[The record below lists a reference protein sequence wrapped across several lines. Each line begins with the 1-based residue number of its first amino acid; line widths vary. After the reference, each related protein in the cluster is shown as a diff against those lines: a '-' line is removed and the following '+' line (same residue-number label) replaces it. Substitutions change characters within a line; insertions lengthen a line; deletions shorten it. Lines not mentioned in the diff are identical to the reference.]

1 MEPAE
6 NSLENEE
13 ELQLPVDM
21 HSLMTAAEPLSHI
34 FFVRGET
41 LEKWDRFKKFQ
52 QIPLGDLYA
61 TTLEDISSAGG
72 SAGKKPILYFVS
84 HRWNSADHP
93 DDEQASQLTVLK
105 QLSADA
111 REKDTTAC
119 FWYDYSSLPQ
129 KTRDTSENKFFSETM
144 QYLHDIIYVCDRF
157 VILPGTSA
165 NQGNEEHAILH
176 EYFYRGW
183 CFAELFV
190 WLEKCNHDEES
201 RTDADKHKLF
211 AQRLCNGDER
221 LDKDIYHVHYYPFH
235 ARGEHELYALHCG
248 ATFSDDAMMARH
260 HRGASMPM
268 DLISASLGSPS
279 SASTDSLASPT
290 PVGATTIR
298 KCFLMYAELLRS
310 TLWRDGQNDHR
321 AYQLADDLCN
331 QLRALGLACRE
342 RDDLSKAAAVISRT
356 ILERNYIT
364 HDVAVEPGP
373 EALMS
378 TATMKAMLDEIRLR
392 MK

>member
-1 MEPAE
+1 MGCG
-6 NSLENEE
+6 
-13 ELQLPVDM
+13 LQLPVDV
-21 HSLMTAAEPLSHI
+21 HELMTASEALSHI

-41 LEKWDRFKKFQ
+41 LEKWDRLKKFQ
-52 QIPLGDLYA
+52 QIPLGELYA
-61 TTLEDISSAGG
+61 ITLENIATI
-72 SAGKKPILYFVS
+72 GKKPLLYFVS

-93 DDEQASQLTVLK
+93 DDAQSSQLAVLK
-105 QLSADA
+105 QLSVQA
-111 REKDTTAC
+111 REEGNEAC
-119 FWYDYSSLPQ
+119 FWFDYCSLPQ
-129 KTRDTSENKFFSETM
+129 KPRDTSDNKFFAETM

-157 VILPGTSA
+157 VILPGTTA
-165 NQGNEEHAILH
+165 NEANEEHAILH

-190 WLEKCNHDEES
+190 WLEKCNHDEDS

-221 LDKDIYHVHYYPFH
+221 LDKDNYNVFYFPFH
-235 ARGEHELYALHCG
+235 VRGEFDSYPLHCG
-248 ATFSDDAMMARH
+248 ATFSDDAMARH
-260 HRGASMPM
+260 YRGASMPM
-268 DLISASLGSPS
+268 DLISASLASPS

-290 PVGATTIR
+290 PPTGATTIR

-331 QLRALGLACRE
+331 QLRALGLTCRE
-342 RDDLSKAAAVISRT
+342 RDDLGKSAAVISRT

-364 HDVAVEPGP
+364 RDVAPEEPGP
-373 EALMS
+373 AELLS
-378 TATMKAMLDEIRLR
+378 SATLKAMLDEIRLR

>member
-1 MEPAE
+1 
-6 NSLENEE
+6 
-13 ELQLPVDM
+13 
-21 HSLMTAAEPLSHI
+21 MTAPEPLSHI
-34 FFVRGET
+34 FFLKGET
-41 LEKWDRFKKFQ
+41 LEKWDRLKKFQ

-61 TTLEDISSAGG
+61 TTLESMTSREGRKAER
-72 SAGKKPILYFVS
+72 PLLYFVS

-105 QLSADA
+105 QLNAEA
-111 REKDTTAC
+111 REQGRTAC
-119 FWYDYSSLPQ
+119 FWYDYCSLPQ
-129 KTRDTSENKFFSETM
+129 KARDSSENKFFSETM

-165 NQGNEEHAILH
+165 NQANEEHAILH

-221 LDKDIYHVHYYPFH
+221 LDRDNYNVFYYPFH
-235 ARGEHELYALHCG
+235 ARGEHNPQPLHCG
-248 ATFSDDAMMARH
+248 ATFTDDAMARH

-268 DLISASLGSPS
+268 DLITASLGSPS
-279 SASTDSLASPT
+279 SASTDSLTSPT
-290 PVGATTIR
+290 PHSATIIR

-331 QLRALGLACRE
+331 QLRALGLTCRE
-342 RDDLSKAAAVISRT
+342 RDDLSKCAAVISRT

-364 HDVAVEPGP
+364 HDLVAEPAP
-373 EALMS
+373 SLLSSAAL
-378 TATMKAMLDEIRLR
+378 KAMLDEIRLR